1 MPAKETLLTAV
12 QATNFPNYMYEVG
25 VDGFTRKIACSLYP
39 MATNEL
45 VDGQIKI
52 STSSTFKSGEN
63 VFNLGE
69 PFTET
74 TADGREVT
82 TTATREGNTLVK
94 NQVSR
99 GGAPKY
105 WSSSSVS
112 FCPAL
117 PPNYCHGSL
126 STSPGSP
133 RCVWTLPAAVCPPSR
148 AGSSRRT
155 G

>member
-1 MPAKETLLTAV
+1 MVPAKETLLTAV
-12 QATNFPNYMYEVG
+12 QATNFTNYMYEVG

-39 MATNEL
+39 TATNEL

-82 TTATREGNTLVK
+82 TTATRT
-94 NQVSR
+94 
-99 GGAPKY
+99 
-105 WSSSSVS
+105 
-112 FCPAL
+112 
-117 PPNYCHGSL
+117 
-126 STSPGSP
+126 
-133 RCVWTLPAAVCPPSR
+133 RCVWTLPAAACPPSR